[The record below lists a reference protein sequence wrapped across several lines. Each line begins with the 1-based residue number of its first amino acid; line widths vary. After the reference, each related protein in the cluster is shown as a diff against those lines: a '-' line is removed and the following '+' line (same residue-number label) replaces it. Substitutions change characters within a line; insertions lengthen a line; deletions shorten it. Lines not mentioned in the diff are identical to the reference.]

1 MDYKPYEP
9 FHYNGKDFVKL
20 AVTCQV
26 LQDMEKRGA
35 QTGTNNNKFQR
46 CKTKDKGTRKSRQ
59 HILYLLCFN
68 CGTVYFGYDYSIDCS
83 AFHIKNPSGCR
94 ISTGNR
100 MDFFLLMSGTIF

>member
-1 MDYKPYEP
+1 MDYKPYKP
-9 FHYNGKDFVKL
+9 FHDSSYLSSLAGHGKRRSGK
-20 AVTCQV
+20 
-26 LQDMEKRGA
+26 
-35 QTGTNNNKFQR
+35 GTNNNKFQG

>member
-1 MDYKPYEP
+1 MDYKPYKP
-9 FHYNGKDFVKL
+9 FHYSSYLSSL
-20 AVTCQV
+20 AGHG
-26 LQDMEKRGA
+26 KRGA

-46 CKTKDKGTRKSRQ
+46 CKTKDKGTGKSRQ

>member
-1 MDYKPYEP
+1 MDYKPYDP

-26 LQDMEKRGA
+26 LQDMEKEEHKQG
-35 QTGTNNNKFQR
+35 QTT
-46 CKTKDKGTRKSRQ
+46 SRQ
-59 HILYLLCFN
+59 YILYLLCFN

-100 MDFFLLMSGTIF
+100 MDFLLLMSGTIF